1 MLKKTQIHNKNAKG
15 GVDVIYED
23 DQNSNSTHA
32 PKAPVNSARI
42 DAAAKK
48 TTKSKLKQKYTK

>member
-1 MLKKTQIHNKNAKG
+1 MLKKTHIQNKNAKG

-23 DQNSNSTHA
+23 DQNTKTVSA
-32 PKAPVNSARI
+32 PEAPVSSARI